1 MSCSAVLGAQ
11 WGDEGKGK
19 IVDMYSQQA
28 DVVIRYQGGHNAGH
42 TVWVSGVKYILRLI
56 PSGII
61 HENTINIIGNGTVI
75 ELDALFKEINELKEK
90 GVNFKGRFFI
100 SDRAH
105 VIMPYH
111 IFFDKHKEELKGANK
126 IGTTGRGIGPTYMD
140 KTARNGIRIGDLF
153 NEKLLMEKITTNVEE
168 LNKYAV
174 KAYGVDPVNKE
185 DAIAYCKRHIEDLKD
200 YVTDTSYLTNKLVYE
215 GKKVMLEGA
224 QGTMLDVD
232 FGTYPFVTSSNGT
245 AGGACTG
252 TGLSPRK
259 ISCIAGVMK
268 AYTTRVGSGPF
279 PTELFDEDGEA
290 LRKAGNEF
298 GAVTGRP
305 RRCGWLDLVAAKYAV
320 MINGLDYIALTK
332 MDVLDNMPVIKLC
345 TAYDINGKIVE
356 QFPADLES
364 LENIKP
370 IYKEFKGWMTDLS
383 KVKSLEELPKE
394 AKEYI
399 DFIKDYLD
407 VPYCVI
413 SVGTD
418 RSQTIVLNEIFK

>member
-200 YVTDTSYLTNKLVYE
+200 YVTDTSYLTNKLVDE

-394 AKEYI
+394 AKEYF

>member
-19 IVDMYSQQA
+19 IVDMYSRQA
-28 DVVIRYQGGHNAGH
+28 DVVVRYQGGHNAGH
-42 TVWVSGVKYILRLI
+42 TVWVDGVKYILRLI

-61 HENTINIIGNGTVI
+61 HENTINVIGNGTVI

-90 GVNFKGRFFI
+90 GIVFEGRFFI

-153 NEKLLMEKITTNVEE
+153 NDEVLNKKISDNVDE

-174 KAYGVDPVNKE
+174 KAYGISPINKE
-185 DAIAYCKRHIEDLKD
+185 ETLNYCKAHLADLKK
-200 YVTDTSYLTNKLVYE
+200 YVTDTAYLLNKYISE

-245 AGGACTG
+245 AGGASTG
-252 TGLSPRK
+252 TGISPRK
-259 ISCIAGVMK
+259 ITCVAGVMK

-279 PTELFDEDGEA
+279 PTELFDADGEA
-290 LRKAGNEF
+290 LRAAGHEF

-332 MDVLDNMPVIKLC
+332 MDVMDNMPVIKVC
-345 TAYDINGKIVE
+345 TAYEIDGQIVE
-356 QFPADLES
+356 EFPADIAKLER
-364 LENIKP
+364 IKP
-370 IYKEFKGWMTDLS
+370 VYKEFKGWMTDLS
-383 KVKSLEELPKE
+383 KAKKLEDLPKE
-394 AKEYI
+394 AREYI
-399 DFIKDYLD
+399 DFIAEYLGIK
-407 VPYCVI
+407 YCVV

-418 RSQTIVLNEIFK
+418 RSQTIVLNEIF

>member
-200 YVTDTSYLTNKLVYE
+200 YVTDTSYLTNKLVDE

>member
-200 YVTDTSYLTNKLVYE
+200 YVTDTSYLTNKLVDE

-298 GAVTGRP
+298 
-305 RRCGWLDLVAAKYAV
+305 GWLDLVAAKYAV

>member
-19 IVDMYSQQA
+19 IVDMYSKQA
-28 DVVIRYQGGHNAGH
+28 DVVVRYQGGHNAGH
-42 TVWVSGVKYILRLI
+42 TVWVDGVKYILRLI

-61 HENTINIIGNGTVI
+61 HEKTINIIANGTVI

-90 GVNFKGRFFI
+90 GIKFENRFYI
-100 SDRAH
+100 SDRANI
-105 VIMPYH
+105 IMPYH

-140 KTARNGIRIGDLF
+140 KIARSGIRIGDLF
-153 NEKLLMEKITTNVEE
+153 NEKLLDEKITTNIEE
-168 LNKYAV
+168 LNKYAT
-174 KAYGVDPVNKE
+174 KAYNISPINIEEAKS
-185 DAIAYCKRHIEDLKD
+185 YCKRYIKDLKN
-200 YVTDTSYLTNKLVYE
+200 YVTDTTYLINKLINE
-215 GKKVMLEGA
+215 NKKVMLEGA

-232 FGTYPFVTSSNGT
+232 FGTYPFVTSSNGS

-252 TGLSPRK
+252 TGISPRK

-279 PTELFDEDGEA
+279 PTELFDDNGKMLAEA
-290 LRKAGNEF
+290 GHEF

-305 RRCGWLDLVAAKYAV
+305 RRCGWLDLVAVKYAG

-332 MDVLDNMPVIKLC
+332 MDVLDNMPIIKVC
-345 TAYDINGKIVE
+345 TGYEIDGKVVD
-356 QFPADLES
+356 QFPADLTS
-364 LENIKP
+364 LNKIKP
-370 IYKEFKGWMTDLS
+370 IYKEFKGWMTDIT
-383 KVKSLEELPKE
+383 KTKNIEDLPTE

-399 DFIKDYLD
+399 DFISKYLGI
-407 VPYCVI
+407 PFCVV
-413 SVGTD
+413 SVGPD
-418 RSQTIVLNEIFK
+418 RNQTIVLNEIF

>member
-1 MSCSAVLGAQ
+1 MGCSVILGAQ

-19 IVDMYSQQA
+19 IVDMYSEQA
-28 DVVIRYQGGHNAGH
+28 DVVVRYQGGHNAGH
-42 TVWVSGVKYILRLI
+42 TVWVDGTKYVLRLI

-61 HENTINIIGNGTVI
+61 HNDTVNVIGSGTVI

-90 GVNFKGRFFI
+90 GVNFSGRFFI

-140 KTARNGIRIGDLF
+140 KIARNGIRISDLF
-153 NEKLLMEKITTNVEE
+153 DEKCLQEKIKNNVDE

-174 KAYGVDPVNKE
+174 KAYNVEPINMDE
-185 DAIAYCKRHIEDLKD
+185 TIAYCKRHINDLKE
-200 YVTDTSYLTNKLVYE
+200 YVVDTAYLLNRYVKE
-215 GKKVMLEGA
+215 GKKIMLEGA
-224 QGTMLDVD
+224 QGTMLDID

-252 TGLSPRK
+252 TGISPRN
-259 ISCIAGVMK
+259 INCVTGVMK

-279 PTELFDEDGEA
+279 PTELFDKDGDA
-290 LRKAGNEF
+290 LREAGHEF

-332 MDVLDNMPVIKLC
+332 MDVLDNMDTIKLC
-345 TAYDINGKIVE
+345 VAYDIDGKTVDE
-356 QFPADLES
+356 FPANLKDLEK
-364 LENIKP
+364 IKP
-370 IYKEFKGWMTDLS
+370 IYKEFKGWKTDLS
-383 KVKSLEELPKE
+383 KTKSIDDLPIE
-394 AKEYI
+394 AREYI
-399 DFIKDYLD
+399 KYIEEYLGI
-407 VPYCVI
+407 PYCVV

-418 RSQTIVLNEIFK
+418 RNQTIVLNEIF

>member
-1 MSCSAVLGAQ
+1 MSCSVILGSQ

-19 IVDMYSQQA
+19 IVDMYSNKA
-28 DVVIRYQGGHNAGH
+28 DVVVRYQGGHNAGH
-42 TVWVSGVKYILRLI
+42 TVWVDGVKYILRLI

-61 HENTINIIGNGTVI
+61 HESTINIIGNGTVI
-75 ELDALFKEINELKEK
+75 ELDALFKEIKELKDK
-90 GVNFKGRFFI
+90 GIVFKGRFYI

-153 NEKLLMEKITTNVEE
+153 NEKLLDEKIKTNVDE

-174 KAYGVDPVNKE
+174 KAYGISPINIDEVKN
-185 DAIAYCKRHIEDLKD
+185 YCMSYINELKD
-200 YVTDTSYLTNKLVYE
+200 YVTDTTYLLNKLINE
-215 GKKVMLEGA
+215 NKKIMLEGA

-245 AGGACTG
+245 AGGACIG
-252 TGLSPRK
+252 TGISPRK
-259 ISCIAGVMK
+259 ISSITGVMK

-279 PTELFDEDGEA
+279 PTELFDKDGES
-290 LRKAGNEF
+290 LREAGGEF

-320 MINGLDYIALTK
+320 MINGLDNIALTK
-332 MDVLDNMPVIKLC
+332 MDVLSDMSVIKAC
-345 TAYDINGKIVE
+345 VGYEIDGKVIE
-356 QFPADLES
+356 EFPADVKS
-364 LENIKP
+364 LDNITP
-370 IYKEFKGWMTDLS
+370 VYKEFKGWMKDISGSKKLDDL
-383 KVKSLEELPKE
+383 PQE
-394 AKEYI
+394 AREYI
-399 DFIKDYLD
+399 DFISEYLQ
-407 VPYCVI
+407 VPFCLV
-413 SVGTD
+413 SVGSD
-418 RSQTIVLNEIFK
+418 RSQTIVLKELF